1 MRILVLHAHPVVES
15 FNAAL
20 HRQVVSSLQA
30 AGHEVDDCDLYAEN
44 FNPVMSR
51 EERLVHNEAGKNT
64 GWVESHVA
72 RLRRAE
78 ALVFVY
84 PTWWL
89 GVPAMLKGYMDRVW
103 MPGVVF
109 HLDGSTLT
117 PALTNI
123 RRIAVVTTY
132 GSPWWY
138 INLWQMRADRATI
151 GRVFRRHCNATCRLD
166 WHALYKLDTAPA
178 DERREFLEKVGRE
191 MRGW

>member
-1 MRILVLHAHPVVES
+1 MRILVLHAHPVAES

-20 HRQVVSSLQA
+20 FLASVEELRQ
-30 AGHEVDDCDLYAEN
+30 AGHEVDACDLYAEN

-51 EERLVHNEAGKNT
+51 DERLVHNQAGRNTDAVEA
-64 GWVESHVA
+64 HVA
-72 RLRRAE
+72 RLRAAE

-89 GVPAMLKGYMDRVW
+89 SVPAMLKGYMDRVW

-123 RRIAVVTTY
+123 RKIAVITTY
-132 GSPWWY
+132 GAPWWY
-138 INLWQMRADRATI
+138 INLWLMRADRAQI
-151 GRVFRRHCNATCRLD
+151 GRVFRRHCHPDCSLD
-166 WHALYKLDTAPA
+166 WHALYKLDTAN
-178 DERREFLEKVGRE
+178 DVERRGFLDRVRSA
-191 MRGW
+191 MRGF